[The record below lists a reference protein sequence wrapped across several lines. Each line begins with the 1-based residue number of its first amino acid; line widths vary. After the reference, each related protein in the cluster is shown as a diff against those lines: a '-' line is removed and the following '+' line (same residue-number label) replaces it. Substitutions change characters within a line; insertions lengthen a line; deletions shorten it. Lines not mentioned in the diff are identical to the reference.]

1 MALRNMLNIYRII
14 YNMNRT
20 LKKTVEVTIM
30 TRSRGRGVGDWR
42 EQQGRGEEGR
52 IGRERNS

>member
-1 MALRNMLNIYRII
+1 MLR
-14 YNMNRT
+14 
-20 LKKTVEVTIM
+20 KPVEVTIM
-30 TRSRGRGVGDWR
+30 TRSRETAVEGEGR